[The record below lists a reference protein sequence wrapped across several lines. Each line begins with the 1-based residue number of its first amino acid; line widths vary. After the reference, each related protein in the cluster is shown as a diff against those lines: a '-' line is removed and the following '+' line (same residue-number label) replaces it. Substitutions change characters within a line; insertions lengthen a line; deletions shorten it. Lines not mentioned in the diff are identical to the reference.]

1 MKIDIINKRQRI
13 LVTGGAGFIG
23 GCFIRRILRDTNSIV
38 FNLDKLSYASDLSGI
53 RECKNNKNHV
63 LLKADLSNYQE
74 TEEAII
80 ESNPDLIIHLAAE
93 SHVDRS
99 IENSNPFIQS
109 NIIGTFNILEAT
121 RKHFKNLKFSRRES
135 FRFLHVS
142 TDEVFGS
149 LGKEGLF
156 SEKTPYDPRSPY
168 SASKAASDHLASAW
182 FHTYNLPVIRTNCS
196 NNFGPYQF
204 PEKLIPIV
212 ILKAL
217 EGGTIPIY
225 GKGDNI
231 RDWLYVEDHVDA
243 LFSVIEKGLIGKN
256 YCIGGNNEKT
266 NLEIA
271 NTICFWL
278 DTKFPKENSYQKQIK
293 FVTDRPG
300 HDQRYGIDSTL
311 IQEEL
316 GWEPKHKFD
325 LAIKK
330 TINWYLKNREW
341 CDNVSE
347 NANYFGKRIGILNSI
362 DKSINQ

>member
-1 MKIDIINKRQRI
+1 MKINIFNKQLRI

-23 GCFIRRILRDTNSIV
+23 SCFIRRMLKETDSLI
-38 FNLDKLSYASDLSGI
+38 FNLDKLSYASDLNGV
-53 RECKNNKNHV
+53 EEFQKDKKYF
-63 LLKADLSNYQE
+63 LLKADLSNYEE
-74 TEEAII
+74 TEKALIKA
-80 ESNPDLIIHLAAE
+80 NPDLIIHLAAE

-109 NIIGTFNILEAT
+109 NIIGTFNILEAA
-121 RKHFKNLKFSRRES
+121 RKHFNKLDDCKKEL

-168 SASKAASDHLASAW
+168 AASKAASDHLANAW
-182 FHTYNLPVIRTNCS
+182 FHTYDLPVIRTNCT

-217 EGGTIPIY
+217 DGLTIPIY

-231 RDWLYVEDHVDA
+231 RDWLYVEDHIDA
-243 LFSVIEKGLIGKN
+243 LILVIEKGIIGKN

-278 DTKFPKENSYQKQIK
+278 DKKSPKVNSYKKQIK

-300 HDQRYGIDSTL
+300 HDQRYGINSTF
-311 IQEEL
+311 IKEEL
-316 GWEPKHKFD
+316 GWSPKHSFD
-325 LAIKK
+325 SAIQK
-330 TINWYLKNREW
+330 TIYWYLNNREW
-341 CDNVSE
+341 CDKVSQ
-347 NANYFGKRIGILNSI
+347 NANYYGDRIGTL
-362 DKSINQ
+362 KSIIK